1 MYLLSLK
8 EGHVARQAQHQ
19 HEDAYLLSLK
29 EGHVTRQAQQP
40 HEDVYLLSLK
50 EGHVA
55 RKAQQQHEDVY
66 LLSLK
71 EGLINIDA
79 IQSLVVKGILQ
90 GQAHI
95 QQPHQRKIQLH
106 ASFKCAEQMQV

>member
-1 MYLLSLK
+1 VKGVVGSP
-8 EGHVARQAQHQ
+8 Q
-19 HEDAYLLSLK
+19 
-29 EGHVTRQAQQP
+29 QAQQQY
-40 HEDVYLLSLK
+40 EDA
-50 EGHVA
+50 H
-55 RKAQQQHEDVY
+55 

-71 EGLINIDA
+71 EGLVNVDA

-106 ASFKCAEQMQV
+106 TSFKRAEQMQL

>member
-1 MYLLSLK
+1 MGYHTSSK
-8 EGHVARQAQHQ
+8 C
-19 HEDAYLLSLK
+19 ED
-29 EGHVTRQAQQP
+29 GHVTRQAQQP

-55 RKAQQQHEDVY
+55 RQAQHQHEDVY